1 MKKYLFILLILLVP
15 YFCFAEDTRCTWESN
30 DKKFKIIV
38 DTNDFIPNVSY
49 DNHTIGMINS
59 SVNNLEDNACKMQD
73 VYYACGNYNI
83 EGVKQ
88 DSYVCYVSYIEEDIS
103 SSSEDDELGYWEYE
117 EGILELTYDDEPV
130 DTYIR
135 ELSEGNYVMMSYD
148 EDGCYLMADSDAA
161 VTKSLCDD
169 YIYWYLDDNSVEYLT
184 ITETEFQYSAMTK
197 NPYVD
202 IETYEFEEYEF
213 NGNRGFYSE
222 PFKLITVKNAQD
234 QKFRKPADKL
244 LSNSAPTPNAEG
256 FVPIPDSIEEEIP
269 F

>member
-103 SSSEDDELGYWEYE
+103 SLSEDDEYYMIYPGT
-117 EGILELTYDDEPV
+117 TYKGVANFKEK
-130 DTYIR
+130 IER
-135 ELSEGNYVMMSYD
+135 L
-148 EDGCYLMADSDAA
+148 EDGS
-161 VTKSLCDD
+161 
-169 YIYWYLDDNSVEYLT
+169 T
-184 ITETEFQYSAMTK
+184 IVSGPPQKGSCEIIKDILKIIGS
-197 NPYVD
+197 YVGP
-202 IETYEFEEYEF
+202 ILRLLS
-213 NGNRGFYSE
+213 GVV
-222 PFKLITVKNAQD
+222 LIVITVFDFVKSMSSFDAD
-234 QKFRKPADKL
+234 IKKPI
-244 LSNSAPTPNAEG
+244 NR
-256 FVPIPDSIEEEIP
+256 FVKRFIVVIAIFLIPSLIVGIFDIFNLISGC
-269 F
+269 